1 MLMNATLLT
10 YVIIMEHVSTTTV
23 HMSVNALMAG
33 KGNIVK
39 MVKIAIKK
47 VIYMV

>member
-1 MLMNATLLT
+1 MNARLQIC
-10 YVIIMEHVSTTTV
+10 VITMEHVSTTTV
-23 HMSVNALMAG
+23 HMSVTALMAG

-47 VIYMV
+47 VIYVV